1 MSFIESIT
9 GIFKNEKKHQTLEN
23 LLPVLSFEK
32 DLMVMKN
39 GRVAIGFS
47 FDGVEMEQWSANDYH
62 NAGQIF
68 DASLK
73 SLPKNSIVQKI
84 DIYYNDFLSK
94 EKDPAYLNQ
103 KR

>member
-47 FDGVEMEQWSANDYH
+47 FDGVDYL
-62 NAGQIF
+62 GIGC
-68 DASLK
+68 
-73 SLPKNSIVQKI
+73 VG
-84 DIYYNDFLSK
+84 
-94 EKDPAYLNQ
+94 LNQ
-103 KR
+103 HIHDLPFHIL